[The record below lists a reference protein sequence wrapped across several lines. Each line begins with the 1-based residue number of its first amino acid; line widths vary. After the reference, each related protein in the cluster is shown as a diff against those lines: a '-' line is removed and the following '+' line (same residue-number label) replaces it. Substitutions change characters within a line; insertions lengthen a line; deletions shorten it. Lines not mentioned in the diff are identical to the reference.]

1 MQNKYYFKL
10 KATTRLMKI
19 KHSTSFKTLKIFDYL
34 THTEKSLMTHAQML
48 TVVSLVIRIRG
59 MLFLIL
65 SNIKKYLFLVIKCNA
80 GILVD
85 PTLGVE
91 GKLKGTLGET
101 LI

>member
-1 MQNKYYFKL
+1 
-10 KATTRLMKI
+10 
-19 KHSTSFKTLKIFDYL
+19 
-34 THTEKSLMTHAQML
+34 MTHAQML